1 MDFNETLLFSY
12 EMLMSR
18 LVEPI
23 LKRLVWKVKRELQ
36 SFGRD
41 SNMMQS
47 GDDTPLQ
54 NTWDEFCVRVQGE
67 EFIFSDAYLD
77 LIERIVRQV
86 LNDCTEDEKIIIWTQ
101 TQGYEDWIRDCQD
114 SEECDYTDELQ
125 ISYNEIDICEY
136 VLSEVIHTA
145 TDYHT
150 RKIEDYLYPCVFAS
164 DFD

>member
-18 LVEPI
+18 LAEPI

-36 SFGRD
+36 SFGKD

-54 NTWDEFCVRVQGE
+54 NIWDEFCVQVQGE
-67 EFIFSDAYLD
+67 EFIFYDAYLD
-77 LIERIVRQV
+77 FIEGLISQL
-86 LNDCTEDEKIIIWTQ
+86 LNDCTEDEKIILWTQ
-101 TQGYEDWIRDCQD
+101 TQGYEDWVCQD
-114 SEECDYTDELQ
+114 FVEYDYTDVLQ
-125 ISYNEIDICEY
+125 SACNENDICEY
-136 VLSEVIHTA
+136 VLNEVIHTA
-145 TDYHT
+145 ADYSSKRINDFLNT
-150 RKIEDYLYPCVFAS
+150 RVFAS